1 MRVCRDAREL
11 TDAFETVQRLG
22 QNNFSDAGVFLE
34 KYIERARHLE
44 VQIFGDG
51 RARSSPSG
59 CATARYSGAIK
70 KRSKRLR
77 APNLPTATAE
87 ALCAAAVALG
97 KAVSYRSAGR
107 SNLSMTAR
115 RNASIFSR

>member
-11 TDAFETVQRLG
+11 SEAFATVQRLG

-51 RARSSPSG
+51 EGRLSPSA
-59 CATARYSGAIK
+59 CATARCSGVTRK
-70 KRSKRLR
+70 
-77 APNLPTATAE
+77 
-87 ALCAAAVALG
+87 
-97 KAVSYRSAGR
+97 
-107 SNLSMTAR
+107 
-115 RNASIFSR
+115 